1 VVEDLSLKRE
11 IILGAKTHDHSTT
24 GGVNLGVHELDHL
37 SLMNGLS
44 WRAVLFRAL
53 NRQQAMH
60 IVA

>member
-1 VVEDLSLKRE
+1 MLEDLSLKRE
-11 IILGAKTHDHSTT
+11 IIFGAKMHDHTT
-24 GGVNLGVHELDHL
+24 GGVNLGVHELNHL
-37 SLMNGLS
+37 SRMHGLS